1 MAKQI
6 SKECHDQSIVDFIVA
21 QASSAQQACFAGCP
35 SYSKPATYKSDPC
48 WARCF
53 FALGLGPE
61 AGQRDIHGTGG
72 LPNAV
77 LKQAWETA
85 FETEDPRQGV
95 PEPARPQL
103 RRWRGVEGRR
113 CERRCVRQQVD
124 GECLRAC
131 EGGRG
136 GELPGV
142 RDAARGALGMRRPGR
157 QLLQRGPLNYSMLV
171 KVYNR

>member
-53 FALGLGPE
+53 FALVLGPE
-61 AGQRDIHGTGG
+61 AGQGDIHGTGG

-85 FETEDPRQGV
+85 FETEDPRQGGCPNLLDPSSV
-95 PEPARPQL
+95 GGGGSKGGGVSGGACDSRLMESVCGHAKGAGVGNCLVCVMQHEQL
-103 RRWRGVEGRR
+103 AGCGDQGDSF
-113 CERRCVRQQVD
+113 CSA
-124 GECLRAC
+124 GH
-131 EGGRG
+131 
-136 GELPGV
+136 
-142 RDAARGALGMRRPGR
+142 
-157 QLLQRGPLNYSMLV
+157 
-171 KVYNR
+171 